1 MNTNDATRATARA
14 LPDIFTALD
23 ILNRAWSQVELINMA
38 AEASNVTGEAGNAI
52 AWGCISVQ
60 EQLDQVK
67 ALLNADDKE
76 RGDGTLTKMLV
87 VYEAARDR
95 INKHDDNA
103 TVEDVGEDLKS
114 MTGAALRIIGYR
126 AVTKFDQRR
135 RAKFLAEY
143 TDGTMLTEAEQDAL
157 VASLMPEGGAA

>member
-23 ILNRAWSQVELINMA
+23 VLNRAWSQVELINMA
-38 AEASNVTGEAGNAI
+38 AEAANVTGEAGNAI

-67 ALLNADDKE
+67 ALLRADEE
-76 RGDGTLTKMLV
+76 RGARDLTEMLAA
-87 VYEAARDR
+87 YNAARCKIDLS
-95 INKHDDNA
+95 DENA
-103 TVEDVGEDLKS
+103 ADEDVKA
-114 MTGAALRIIGYR
+114 MTDAALRIISYR
-126 AVTKFDQRR
+126 PGITVDECRK
-135 RAKFLAEY
+135 AKFLAEY
-143 TDGTMLTEAEQDAL
+143 TDGTLLTEAEQVAL